1 MVRDSGVCEGM
12 CGWAENTGAEGG
24 HGGGI
29 DELQKLLKS
38 DVLRKEGP
46 GPGGVHPSPRRSG
59 GRGKKT
65 VTSRPP
71 WATQQDFV
79 SKYNNQTKQTM
90 KAKARWRALAFPC
103 ARPWASFGGGAEK
116 GVQVGEM
123 ESRLTMKMVI
133 VWDECRGHSRVGVG
147 LVVAKSQG
155 TTADREGM
163 ASRAQVSSRVNQR
176 AGPQVECVSMKE
188 AHMEGRED
196 SEDGMC

>member
-1 MVRDSGVCEGM
+1 MGYTARLCLKVQQPNKTNNESKGQVESTCLPMCE
-12 CGWAENTGAEGG
+12 
-24 HGGGI
+24 
-29 DELQKLLKS
+29 
-38 DVLRKEGP
+38 
-46 GPGGVHPSPRRSG
+46 
-59 GRGKKT
+59 
-65 VTSRPP
+65 
-71 WATQQDFV
+71 
-79 SKYNNQTKQTM
+79 
-90 KAKARWRALAFPC
+90 ALGFL
-103 ARPWASFGGGAEK
+103 WGGAEK

-163 ASRAQVSSRVNQR
+163 ASGAQMSSRVNQR